1 VIGII
6 TQFRIQGDRTRI
18 YGAGSDLN
26 KPSAFIAVSNLA
38 GGSDLFQPRMIGSR
52 SSQIVYLRPSPALR
66 LRMMI
71 IDIIMII
78 DMRSGGA
85 FPLLPGF
92 RMD

>member
-6 TQFRIQGDRTRI
+6 TQFRIQGDRTRT

-26 KPSAFIAVSNLA
+26 KASSLIAASNLA
-38 GGSDLFQPRMIGSR
+38 GRCDLFQPRMIGSQ
-52 SSQIVYLRPSPALR
+52 SLEIVYLRPSPDLR

-71 IDIIMII
+71 IDIMMII
-78 DMRSGGA
+78 DMRPGGA